1 MKTFSS
7 THYFLVFIL
16 IVGMVACSGNKDQ
29 SESSDMAESVT
40 LRVPDMAH
48 NSRNSLDWYGV
59 YKGTTPCADC
69 EGIETS
75 ITLKRDG
82 TFKRSLK
89 YLGKDDNVFSDEGDF
104 KWNDEGSKI
113 TLPGEAGMRQMYQ
126 VGENVL
132 FHLDQEGNR
141 ITGDLSGMY
150 RLEKNRVDYL
160 LEDKKWVLIELK
172 GNPVERKEGQKE
184 GHIMFDMETGMFSGI
199 NTCNNFFGHYELM
212 EGNRIKFGQAGSTLM
227 ACPDMETEKA
237 FMEVLRTADNY
248 SVADDIL
255 SLNKSKM
262 TPLAK
267 FELSEEE

>member
-1 MKTFSS
+1 
-7 THYFLVFIL
+7 
-16 IVGMVACSGNKDQ
+16 
-29 SESSDMAESVT
+29 
-40 LRVPDMAH
+40 
-48 NSRNSLDWYGV
+48 
-59 YKGTTPCADC
+59 
-69 EGIETS
+69 
-75 ITLKRDG
+75 
-82 TFKRSLK
+82 
-89 YLGKDDNVFSDEGDF
+89 
-104 KWNDEGSKI
+104 
-113 TLPGEAGMRQMYQ
+113 
-126 VGENVL
+126 GENVL